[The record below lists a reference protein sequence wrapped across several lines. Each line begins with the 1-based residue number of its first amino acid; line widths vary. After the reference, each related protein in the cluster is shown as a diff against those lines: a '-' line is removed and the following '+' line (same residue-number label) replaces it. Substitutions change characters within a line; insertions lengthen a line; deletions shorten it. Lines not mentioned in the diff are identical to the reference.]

1 MKVKAVIFDMDG
13 VIADTEPLHEKARN
27 RLLAELELDVEKISP
42 TAIGRSKRAFWG
54 EVVSQYSLP
63 YTADELTVRE
73 FSFLMEIAKNSG
85 LRPSEGLTELL
96 KFLQSRNIKAAV
108 ASSSDR
114 NYVESILQ
122 ITHLNGYFCATAC
135 GDEVSTAKPAPDVYL
150 RAMRLCGVTAD
161 EAIAVEDSDTGA
173 KAAVAA
179 RIPCVAYDVVEDK
192 KLKQKFDVCS
202 YRVHHMNEIE
212 NIVQGV
218 NVSRYAI

>member
-1 MKVKAVIFDMDG
+1 MKIKAVIFDMDG

-27 RLLAELELDVEKISP
+27 HLLAELNLDVEKISP

-54 EVVSQYSLP
+54 EVVSKYSLP
-63 YTADELTVRE
+63 YTADQMTVRE
-73 FSFLMEIAKNSG
+73 FSCLMEIAKNSG

-96 KFLQSRNIKAAV
+96 MFLRQQNIKAAV

-114 NYVESILQ
+114 NYVEAVLQ
-122 ITHLNGYFCATAC
+122 ITHLSGYFCATAC
-135 GDEVSTAKPAPDVYL
+135 GDEVPAAKPAPDVYL
-150 RAMRLCGVTAD
+150 RALSLCGVSAD

-179 RIPCVAYDVVEDK
+179 QIPCVAYDVVEDK

-202 YRVHHMNEIE
+202 YRVHHMYEIE
-212 NIVQGV
+212 NIVQ
-218 NVSRYAI
+218 RFPI

>member
-1 MKVKAVIFDMDG
+1 MIKTVIFDMDG

-27 RLLAELELDVEKISP
+27 ALLSDLKLDVEKISP

-54 EVVSQYSLP
+54 EVVSQYKLP

-73 FSFLMEIAKNSG
+73 FDVLMEIAKNSH
-85 LRPSEGLTELL
+85 LRPSEGLKDLL
-96 KFLQSRNIKAAV
+96 GFLRARRIKAAV

-114 NYVESILQ
+114 NYVECMIRL
-122 ITHLNGYFCATAC
+122 LGLEEYFYATAC
-135 GDEVSTAKPAPDVYL
+135 GDEVAVAKPAPDVYL
-150 RAMRLCGVTAD
+150 RALELCGTRAG

-179 RIPCVAYDVVEDK
+179 DIPCIAYDVVQDV

-202 YRVHHMNEIE
+202 YRVHRMNDIE
-212 NIVQGV
+212 NILQGV
-218 NVSRYAI
+218 GIDRYAI